1 MIWQIH
7 QFVLGIHIFL
17 AMIWAGGILF
27 VGWGVFPA
35 IKALSIKEQRNF
47 LFRLMNHTHHLFTL
61 AGAGVIFTG
70 ILLGTWL
77 GPVKS
82 LEDVFY
88 TTYGNLWFSAL
99 CIGILT
105 LLWGVFIGYTQTMR
119 MLNNDTIWKMAEKG
133 YKTPLSHAMV
143 VTAAIESVE
152 VIGFII
158 LLTIMIL
165 L

>member
-17 AMIWAGGILF
+17 AMIWVGGILF

-35 IKALSIKEQRNF
+35 IKALAIREQRNF
-47 LFRLMNHTHHLFTL
+47 LFRLMKHTHIFFTL

-77 GPVKS
+77 GPIKS
-82 LEDVFY
+82 LADVFN
-88 TTYGNLWFSAL
+88 TTYGNLWLSAL

-105 LLWGVFIGYTQTMR
+105 LLWGVFIGYKQTMR
-119 MLNNDTIWKMAEKG
+119 MLNNDTIWKMAENG
-133 YKTPLSHAMV
+133 HKTPLSHAMFA
-143 VTAAIESVE
+143 TAAVESVE
-152 VIGFII
+152 VVGFII
-158 LLTIMIL
+158 LLSIMML